1 MIRIDLL
8 GLLAMITTRIDQNC
22 LELIIID
29 HLVFMSFTVIPY
41 NYNQLQDLITLR
53 RIDYN
58 QYPMTPRLLVLE
70 LECVSGVEVVICR
83 LGSA

>member
-1 MIRIDLL
+1 MLL
-8 GLLAMITTRIDQNC
+8 QVATQFSHFFPNTESRFPVLLH
-22 LELIIID
+22 D
-29 HLVFMSFTVIPY
+29 HLVFMSFTVILY

-70 LECVSGVEVVICR
+70 LECVSGVEVT
-83 LGSA
+83 